1 MRILLTLLVP
11 ALLTAPPALA
21 ARNRLTG
28 IVELTY
34 TPRAERHPFGVGVG
48 VEAAAST
55 SQRSEGWSP
64 PPVDANAGAA
74 IRLRAHGD
82 GSVDFAIEPIIG
94 LIGGAPSL
102 LCGMAFPMTGSVDF
116 RPGLVLRSRGGPGVS
131 LGAAATGVYQ
141 FLPLRA
147 HASAV
152 LPLRDAPRRAPRAGG
167 TFEDFTVSLGSGM
180 SIQTIGCLE

>member
-55 SQRSEGWSP
+55 SQRSEG
-64 PPVDANAGAA
+64 
-74 IRLRAHGD
+74 
-82 GSVDFAIEPIIG
+82 
-94 LIGGAPSL
+94 
-102 LCGMAFPMTGSVDF
+102 
-116 RPGLVLRSRGGPGVS
+116 
-131 LGAAATGVYQ
+131 
-141 FLPLRA
+141 
-147 HASAV
+147 
-152 LPLRDAPRRAPRAGG
+152 
-167 TFEDFTVSLGSGM
+167 
-180 SIQTIGCLE
+180 